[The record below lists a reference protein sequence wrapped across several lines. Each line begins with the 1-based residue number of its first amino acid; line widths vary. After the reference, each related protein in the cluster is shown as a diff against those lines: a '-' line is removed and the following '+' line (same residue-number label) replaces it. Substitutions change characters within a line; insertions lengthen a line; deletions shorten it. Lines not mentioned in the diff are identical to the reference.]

1 MGTKIKQKDD
11 GYNEYIH
18 KTFIQMMDRLDI
30 PQQSRPR
37 MLKMDDSRKLLLI
50 QQWFITPNQNDEI
63 NRLNQSLSP
72 KKSISDD
79 LEFGGCEL
87 NKAPIHRHK
96 RKNRKNK
103 KLQNKHKQ
111 YKKTKKKRKM
121 MRIIVHKAS
130 QSLIEY
136 KKPKQSKEPTL
147 KLKKSSSL
155 KSKSKQNEQKPESIQ
170 SKAIKSKKTNNV
182 KKSKSAGSL
191 SKYLKNKIPIK
202 SKEKS
207 PKSLKPKIKRN
218 KSSSAALLQKK

>member
-50 QQWFITPNQNDEI
+50 QQWFITPNQNLESSVDAF
-63 NRLNQSLSP
+63 SP
-72 KKSISDD
+72 KNSVSDD

-111 YKKTKKKRKM
+111 YKKTKKKEKND
-121 MRIIVHKAS
+121 
-130 QSLIEY
+130 ENY
-136 KKPKQSKEPTL
+136 CTQSK
-147 KLKKSSSL
+147 S
-155 KSKSKQNEQKPESIQ
+155 
-170 SKAIKSKKTNNV
+170 
-182 KKSKSAGSL
+182 
-191 SKYLKNKIPIK
+191 
-202 SKEKS
+202 
-207 PKSLKPKIKRN
+207 
-218 KSSSAALLQKK
+218 